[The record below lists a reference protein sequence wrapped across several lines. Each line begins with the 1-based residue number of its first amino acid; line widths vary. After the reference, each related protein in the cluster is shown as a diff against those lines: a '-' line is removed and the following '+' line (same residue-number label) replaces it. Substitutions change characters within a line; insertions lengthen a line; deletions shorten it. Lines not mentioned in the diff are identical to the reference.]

1 MQLGDWLDPDAPE
14 GQPWAAKVSGQFMSN
29 AYHALSIRIL
39 AETEA
44 LVGDKSESERLTQY
58 FEELKTLIWSE
69 LGQEAAKTP
78 TGAATLLEFDLAPA
92 GERSA
97 IAAALA
103 KGVCD
108 SEGRIA
114 TGFLG
119 TPIILDALSKNGYL
133 AEAFLMLLR
142 QEMPSWLYPITKGA
156 TTIWERWNGILPD
169 NSINAGGLES
179 GTEGS
184 GEGMNSFNHY
194 AYGAVVDWIYR
205 NVGGIAPTSPGYQ
218 TVAIAPRP
226 QVQLTSSKTT
236 IQSGYGP
243 IELEWEIFDNR
254 LDGKLEI
261 PFGVEAVFDL
271 LGSENSALVVNAV
284 AVEKGHR
291 LSHGTYVFTFN
302 NPLVSR

>member
-1 MQLGDWLDPDAPE
+1 
-14 GQPWAAKVSGQFMSN
+14 
-29 AYHALSIRIL
+29 
-39 AETEA
+39 
-44 LVGDKSESERLTQY
+44 
-58 FEELKTLIWSE
+58 
-69 LGQEAAKTP
+69 
-78 TGAATLLEFDLAPA
+78 
-92 GERSA
+92 
-97 IAAALA
+97 
-103 KGVCD
+103 
-108 SEGRIA
+108 
-114 TGFLG
+114 
-119 TPIILDALSKNGYL
+119 
-133 AEAFLMLLR
+133 
-142 QEMPSWLYPITKGA
+142 MPSWLYPITKGA

-169 NSINAGGLES
+169 GSINAGGLES

-205 NVGGIAPTSPGYQ
+205 NVCGIAPTSPGYQ

-243 IELEWEIFDNR
+243 IGLEWEIVDNR

-284 AVEKGHR
+284 AIEKSHR
-291 LSHGTYVFTFN
+291 LSHGTYIFTLN
-302 NPLVSR
+302 NPLISR